1 MSGYPKIWTATLHDP
16 WFQSL
21 TCLQRGLY
29 LQMIL
34 LARKCHTEGQKP
46 GLISAT
52 SMRDFGRIFAIERH
66 TLVTAWVKFTQDGK
80 INVVE
85 KSPKKIVVELVNYVK
100 WQSFRSQNEV
110 KNSNQKWVKNHP
122 RKCPNKNNTNVLFS
136 AEGGLGFQP
145 PASAWITDCPKERWK
160 WIERKLAMPDSEY
173 LKLFRRCVMEIDKI
187 YVPGTIPKLE
197 RYKPG
202 VVKKLIEI
210 ENRLDMIWTKAQG
223 GKDVMPE
230 FRDAVNDYYRFWKGN
245 F

>member
-1 MSGYPKIWTATLHDP
+1 MSGYPKIWTRIRREP
-16 WFQSL
+16 WFIELSG
-21 TCLQRGLY
+21 TERGIY
-29 LQMIL
+29 LQML
-34 LARKCHTEGQKP
+34 LMARDAKNDGEFSAKSWRDLARELGVDR
-46 GLISAT
+46 G
-52 SMRDFGRIFAIERH
+52 
-66 TLVTAWVKFTQDGK
+66 TLARLWSK
-80 INVVE
+80 ITPKSKVIVVE
-85 KSPKKIVVELVNYVK
+85 KSARVLRLKIVNYTK
-100 WQSFRSQNEV
+100 WQSFRSQNEADQGRRNV
-110 KNSNQKWVKNHP
+110 GEKSATY
-122 RKCPNKNNTNVLFS
+122 KNNTNVLFS